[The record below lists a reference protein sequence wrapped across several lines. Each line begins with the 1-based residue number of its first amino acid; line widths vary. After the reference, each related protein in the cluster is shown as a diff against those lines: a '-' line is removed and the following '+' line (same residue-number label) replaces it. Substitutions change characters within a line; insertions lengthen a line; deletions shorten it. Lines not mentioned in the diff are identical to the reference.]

1 MKKSILML
9 FIALSMFVTN
19 AFAELNEVRGVQTR
33 SVSYIDYDSN
43 AHEDV
48 TKWGYELKN
57 ENNYAV
63 WLELELK
70 TNGFAYGSNYQVVG
84 GVRDTKSITLK
95 AGETYIWKCGDR
107 MRFYEYG
114 RYCDYHDRFHIVY
127 KAYKAE

>member
-1 MKKSILML
+1 ML

-19 AFAELNEVRGVQTR
+19 AFAELKEVRGVQTR
-33 SVSYIDYDSN
+33 SVSYVEYDSKE
-43 AHEDV
+43 HKDV

-63 WLELELK
+63 WVELELH
-70 TNGFAYGSNYQVVG
+70 THGFTYCYDNEVER

-107 MRFYEYG
+107 MIFECRGYYTSKHEN
-114 RYCDYHDRFHIVY
+114 FHIVY
-127 KAYKAE
+127 KAYKTE

>member
-1 MKKSILML
+1 ML

-33 SVSYIDYDSN
+33 SVSYVEYDS
-43 AHEDV
+43 EEKKDV

-70 TNGFAYGSNYQVVG
+70 TNGFTQGNNNQVVG

-114 RYCDYHDRFHIVY
+114 GYCDYHEKFHVVY

>member
-1 MKKSILML
+1 ML

-19 AFAELNEVRGVQTR
+19 AFAELKEVRGVQTR
-33 SVSYIDYDSN
+33 SVSYVEYDSN
-43 AHEDV
+43 ENKNV

-63 WLELELK
+63 WVELELH
-70 TNGFAYGSNYQVVG
+70 THGFTYCDGENVER
-84 GVRDTKSITLK
+84 GVKDTKSITLK

-107 MRFYEYG
+107 MRFHEYG
-114 RYCDYHDRFHIVY
+114 GYSDYHDRFHIVY